1 MRNARPAGP
10 RTDVATGCCAYDGP
24 VSALMW
30 WLIPIGATVLAVAWA
45 MFRARPEKPTEA
57 IEGMEHLRRM
67 QAAIERPLPQTDPIR
82 QGRRKVSESEH
93 PVQEPPSQPPLSQPA
108 PVQPAPVQPATVR
121 PVDAPSVTDDA
132 SGSTVESNPDDTDLS
147 EAGGR

>member
-82 QGRRKVSESEH
+82 QGRRKVSESDH
-93 PVQEPPSQPPLSQPA
+93 PVREAPIQEA
-108 PVQPAPVQPATVR
+108 PVRPAHQEAPVNPSTVR
-121 PVDAPSVTDDA
+121 PVNSPAA
-132 SGSTVESNPDDTDLS
+132 EGGEAAVESNPDDTDLS